1 MKGHA
6 FYMINLVLQNNIFSI
21 LFISEMRPCWFQV
34 DKIPYSE
41 MWPDDKHWF
50 PLFLQGSK
58 FSGYFKFEG
67 HDNIIDYKLE
77 KVEQIP
83 NS

>member
-1 MKGHA
+1 MRSGHPKSS
-6 FYMINLVLQNNIFSI
+6 IVVIILLFSG
-21 LFISEMRPCWFQV
+21 FVSEMAPRWFSV
-34 DKIPYSE
+34 DQIPYSE

-67 HDNIIDYKLE
+67 HDNILDYKLE
-77 KVEQIP
+77 KVEQL
-83 NS
+83 SDT